1 MEDNRTRYEKSV
13 QDRSTLRYYLGLIA
27 RWKQNWK
34 YARARRIARK
44 RGATIGEGVIM
55 SISLAKKLNKN
66 VTIGSHTSIQTDN
79 FSWLGYPVTIG
90 SHVIIGSNVRIT
102 LGGHEVDSP
111 EWENC
116 RHKSPLI
123 IEDYVWLCPNSTI
136 LPGCTK
142 VGHGA
147 VVGAYAVAV
156 KDVEPMS
163 IIGGNPAK
171 HLRYR
176 KCVHS
181 AIVVESLFGGDYKI
195 YKETRRKRKR

>member
-13 QDRSTLRYYLGLIA
+13 QDRSTLRYYLGLIL

-55 SISLAKKLNKN
+55 PISLARRLNKN
-66 VTIGSHTSIQTDN
+66 VTIGAHTSIQTDN

-142 VGHGA
+142 VGYGA

-163 IIGGNPAK
+163 VIGGNPAK

-181 AIVVESLFGGDYKI
+181 AIVVESLLGGDYKI
-195 YKETRRKRKR
+195 YKETRKRK